1 MTCLPDVNVWL
12 ALTVAEHVHHAAATQ
27 WFETLER
34 EQIAFCRVT
43 QTGFF
48 AAAYKPARNG

>member
-48 AAAYKPARNG
+48 APAYKPARNG